1 MVTPCRKGLLGG
13 KRRFRGAEKE
23 DSLVSY
29 NGNRLCANCKHAYPA
44 RYQETLFRASAG
56 AAAGAPAGAAVA
68 VAGSIAVEAL
78 IVHPCRARTYLEG
91 EGAGGKG
98 AGSGHEAGRILRAA
112 LGADN
117 DIVIVKGQIFEGV
130 LAFSAFK
137 VVKRHGRTPH
147 AKLESR
153 AFSLFVR

>member
-1 MVTPCRKGLLGG
+1 M
-13 KRRFRGAEKE
+13 
-23 DSLVSY
+23 
-29 NGNRLCANCKHAYPA
+29 
-44 RYQETLFRASAG
+44 AG
-56 AAAGAPAGAAVA
+56 CV
-68 VAGSIAVEAL
+68 AVEAL
-78 IVHPCRARTYLEG
+78 IVHPCRAGAYLEG

-117 DIVIVKGQIFEGV
+117 DIVIVKGQIFEGM